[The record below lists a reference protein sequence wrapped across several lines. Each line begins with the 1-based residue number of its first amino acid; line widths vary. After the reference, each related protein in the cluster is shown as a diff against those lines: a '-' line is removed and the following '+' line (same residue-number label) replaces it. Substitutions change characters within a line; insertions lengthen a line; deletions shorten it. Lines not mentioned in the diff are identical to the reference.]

1 MNELLL
7 LQRLRHP
14 NIISLLG
21 VSIDEQY
28 NLYII
33 TELYPELSLR
43 DFLNSNKNLISM
55 EVKFN
60 ILFQIARALN
70 YMHTLDPP
78 IIHRDIKPLN
88 VFITSN
94 YSAKIGDFGLAK
106 EIHDHY

>member
-1 MNELLL
+1 
-7 LQRLRHP
+7 
-14 NIISLLG
+14 
-21 VSIDEQY
+21 
-28 NLYII
+28 
-33 TELYPELSLR
+33 
-43 DFLNSNKNLISM
+43 M

-88 VFITSN
+88 IFITSN

-106 EIHDHY
+106 EIHDHYKCSINTDTVSTLEYMSPETLD